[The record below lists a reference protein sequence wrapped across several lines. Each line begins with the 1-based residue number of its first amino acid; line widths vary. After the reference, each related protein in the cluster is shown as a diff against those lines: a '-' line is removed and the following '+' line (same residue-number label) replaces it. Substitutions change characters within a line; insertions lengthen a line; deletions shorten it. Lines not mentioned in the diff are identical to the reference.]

1 MLSSTAI
8 ERLLQRKMASIFQS
22 RREKDR
28 EERQGLLA
36 TPVYPTVEKVPVR
49 IPKGITT
56 LLLIGSW
63 YFSNIGVLLLNK
75 YLLSIYGFKYP
86 IFLT

>member
-1 MLSSTAI
+1 
-8 ERLLQRKMASIFQS
+8 MASIFQS
-22 RREKDR
+22 RKDKDR
-28 EERQGLLA
+28 DEREGLLA
-36 TPVYPTVEKVPVR
+36 TPTYTSVEKVPVK

-56 LLLIGSW
+56 LLLIGCW